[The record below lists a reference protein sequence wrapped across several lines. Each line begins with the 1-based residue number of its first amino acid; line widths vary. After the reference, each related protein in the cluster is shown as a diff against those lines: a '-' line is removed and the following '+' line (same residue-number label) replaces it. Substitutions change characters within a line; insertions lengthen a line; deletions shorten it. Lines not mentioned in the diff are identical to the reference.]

1 VNGFINSLIQQGA
14 LIAGSTVTYNPV
26 DNPPA
31 SLANGQLTFEV
42 SVMPPPPAEQIIYN
56 FSINT
61 SLLANLGAS
70 VTSTSTTSNVNV
82 TA

>member
-1 VNGFINSLIQQGA
+1 
-14 LIAGSTVTYNPV
+14 
-26 DNPPA
+26 
-31 SLANGQLTFEV
+31 
-42 SVMPPPPAEQIIYN
+42 MPPPPAEQIIYN

-70 VTSTSTTSNVNV
+70 ITSTSTTNNVNV